1 MIPYPKITGKTE
13 REKTEQIRS
22 YLYQL
27 ADQLTFELQTI
38 KAAIEKITERIR
50 KYNRIKR
57 KEIHM
62 NAKDLVR
69 KQKSGQDISADMKT
83 MANQNPA
90 VQNTAAIK
98 PSGGVRIPQFK
109 RKDTHPYE

>member
-38 KAAIEKITERIR
+38 KAAIEKITEESE
-50 KYNRIKR
+50 NMT
-57 KEIHM
+57 E
-62 NAKDLVR
+62 
-69 KQKSGQDISADMKT
+69 
-83 MANQNPA
+83 
-90 VQNTAAIK
+90 
-98 PSGGVRIPQFK
+98 
-109 RKDTHPYE
+109 